1 MLYALQR
8 LLFTSIVTT
17 PQKVGL
23 VLMGTGGGAS
33 ARPPGAGGALNSG
46 FFLGG
51 GGAGGFFL
59 PIADARS
66 LTDMDLSDS
75 GG

>member
-1 MLYALQR
+1 
-8 LLFTSIVTT
+8 
-17 PQKVGL
+17 
-23 VLMGTGGGAS
+23 MGTGGGAS

-75 GG
+75 GGCCVPPTPGVVLGEVPACAVGL